1 MQMHAPEAGLASLL
15 ASRGRNGDS
24 VLVHMA
30 PEELQGLQSL
40 AMAHGGEL
48 TINPETG
55 LYEASFLKSFLPM
68 IAGAVLNTF
77 APGVGSAVGR
87 ALGFGAASAGAAGT
101 ALLVGGATGLIEGD
115 LKKGLMAG
123 LGAYSGANIAQSLQ
137 ASAAAAPKVSAD
149 VAAKNA
155 QDITAAREAAK
166 QTVGA
171 TAEATNLPKTFI
183 DQYSG
188 ATPAVAAPTVAAP
201 NIADLKPVEIMSKGV
216 GTPTA
221 QDLIQGRLMN
231 QGISPGQSLM
241 TGAGN
246 LFTSPESRSAFGQAL
261 GGGFESPFAQNAA
274 KYATYMG
281 LANAFTPEPKAMPTS
296 NGEDYMYIPGAMN
309 PKYGT
314 GALEPF
320 YLPGRYYKK
329 TPQGLVPY
337 NPYQMAPGVRGF
349 AYGGMVSPSDQ
360 NMNQPR
366 QIPDQSRVMP
376 YPNQNYPLSTVVQS
390 NYASQPINRPQAQ
403 EVVDGYEPKINPFT
417 GEEKFAE
424 GGAVDALGRPL
435 DPTSIEAQR
444 AYIANIQNRAMN
456 PVYNPYGTLMT
467 QNAAG
472 AVAPRPYTPNPATY
486 DDGTGTGAAGGVD
499 PLTGLA
505 ASYGMYK
512 GLQALTPYAQQ
523 LAAKM
528 GIGTAGAG
536 AGAADA
542 GAGTFGGTAAT
553 STVPAGAGTFGGTYG
568 AGTAGTAP
576 AGGAGAG
583 ASAGAATPYYLQ
595 GGSGIEAAGLQGLTA
610 EQLAQLPAGAGI
622 DTLMKA
628 GFDTG
633 ALTPGLSA
641 LTPQQLVQLPENEL
655 MKMGLDPKVVQSIK
669 ADSLAGKVIPG
680 AQTALGLYTMYKGIE
695 QGKAGQAALGGYG
708 AGAGIASLA
717 GSNLAPILGMNPI
730 GLGLAA
736 LAAIGSTLVQK
747 NEFGEVALRNYWRGV
762 DQGRSIGQSDP
773 TELAQGFI
781 NFYRTNKNDFPGQAK
796 YGRTGNEDFM
806 YDMTQVIN
814 NAVQKGEVPKDA
826 TPDVI
831 LKQVVQPWLDTM
843 GPGPQH
849 PDARRVQNYMMTDL
863 INSFMQ
869 GKPIS
874 NAQVKG
880 DSKFK
885 IVSEKPTYLGV
896 PPKPAEP
903 AAVQTGI
910 PEARNPYGYGEQ
922 TFADGGEIGTNE
934 VNFGFAG
941 GGDTEY
947 LAGGKLLDGPGDGMS
962 DDIPAVIRGKRVQRA
977 ALADGEFVVPA
988 DVVSHLGNGSTKAGA
1003 KKLYAMMDR
1012 LREARTGRT
1021 RQAPAVNADRMLPA

>member
-68 IAGAVLNTF
+68 IAGAILG
-77 APGVGSAVGR
+77 PGGAGIFQSSLTAAAV
-87 ALGFGAASAGAAGT
+87 
-101 ALLVGGATGLIEGD
+101 VGGATGLIEGD

-123 LGAYSGANIAQSLQ
+123 LGAYSGSNIAQSLQ
-137 ASAAAAPKVSAD
+137 ASAAAAAPKVSAD

-171 TAEATNLPKTFI
+171 TAQATNLPKTFI

-221 QDLIQGRLMN
+221 QDLLQGRVANLAN

-366 QIPDQSRVMP
+366 QIPNQSQVMP
-376 YPNQNYPLSTVVQS
+376 YPNQNYPLSTVMQS

-472 AVAPRPYTPNPATY
+472 TVAPRPYTPNPATY

-528 GIGTAGAG
+528 GIGAAGAG
-536 AGAADA
+536 AGAAGA
-542 GAGTFGGTAAT
+542 GAGTFGGAAGT

-568 AGTAGTAP
+568 TGTASTTA
-576 AGGAGAG
+576 
-583 ASAGAATPYYLQ
+583 
-595 GGSGIEAAGLQGLTA
+595 GSST
-610 EQLAQLPAGAGI
+610 GAGI
-622 DTLMKA
+622 GSTLA
-628 GFDTG
+628 RVAPYA
-633 ALTPGLSA
+633 ALA
-641 LTPQQLVQLPENEL
+641 L
-655 MKMGLDPKVVQSIK
+655 
-669 ADSLAGKVIPG
+669 G
-680 AQTALGLYTMYKGIE
+680 AQQAYQGISKGKE
-695 QGKAGQAALGGYG
+695 GQAALGGGLAG
-708 AGAGIASLA
+708 AGGAALAGTGGFTSLSGLAALGPAALIGAGIA
-717 GSNLAPILGMNPI
+717 
-730 GLGLAA
+730 
-736 LAAIGSTLVQK
+736 AIGASLVQDK
-747 NEFGEVALRNYWRGV
+747 EMGDVALRNYWKAYEG
-762 DQGRSIGQSDP
+762 GRSFGQAP
-773 TELAQGFI
+773 PAELAQGFI
-781 NFYRTNKNDFPGQAK
+781 NFYRTNKNDFAGQAA
-796 YGRTGNEDFM
+796 YGRKGNEDFL

-814 NAVQKGEVPKDA
+814 SAVKDGKIKEGATAQEIYNSTVKPWLSSMGSGPQDDKARAVQDF
-826 TPDVI
+826 
-831 LKQVVQPWLDTM
+831 
-843 GPGPQH
+843 
-849 PDARRVQNYMMTDL
+849 MMTDL
-863 INSFMQ
+863 VHNFMQ
-869 GKPIS
+869 GNPIS

-880 DSKFK
+880 DKNYK
-885 IVSEKPTYLGV
+885 IVSQKPVYAGTL
-896 PPKPAEP
+896 PKSMQPTAP
-903 AAVQTGI
+903 AAEGTQQSI
-910 PEARNPYGYGEQ
+910 PTPPNPYGEQ

-1012 LREARTGRT
+1012 LRKARTGRT
-1021 RQAPAVNADRMLPA
+1021 KQSPAVDADRMLPA